1 MAKYTAE
8 QFDEWIADYEARRT
22 RAQER
27 IYDIEKD
34 GIRHYEVVRNE
45 PMRDVT
51 DELLKDLKDEVKMW
65 ERLIDQYKKWKAA
78 P

>member
-27 IYDIEKD
+27 VYDIEKD

>member
-34 GIRHYEVVRNE
+34 GIRHYQVVRNE

>member
-8 QFDEWIADYEARRT
+8 QFDEWVADYEARRT
-22 RAQER
+22 RAKER